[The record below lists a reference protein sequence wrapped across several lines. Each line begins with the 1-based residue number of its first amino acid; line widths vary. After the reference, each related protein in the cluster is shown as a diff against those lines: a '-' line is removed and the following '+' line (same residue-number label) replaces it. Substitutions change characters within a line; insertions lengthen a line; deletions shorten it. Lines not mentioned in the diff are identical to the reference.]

1 MSLAT
6 ALREGLSSGGHG
18 FQFLMPRYT
27 LGDADMKAL
36 TTYLRQLSVQPSSG
50 VSTERMAFATVIAPG
65 QDPVRRQAVI
75 DVLRACFDEQ
85 HPGGQGRQTWQ
96 LIVWDLEGSPAGWL
110 SQLRS
115 KYAEQPVFALVSGLG
130 SDEWAPV
137 HQFCELEKIPCLL
150 PNVDAVPQAVE
161 GYYSFYFS
169 KGVVLE
175 AQVIARYLA
184 ANASRLGVT
193 RVVQIRREAGSGAR
207 AAAALRGDLAGSSIG
222 IEDRILDSASSGD
235 FRSVVVDL
243 EKSDALVLW
252 LNPEDLRALAV
263 GTPPEGAT
271 IMISGLLAGWE
282 HAPLPAAWKSSSLM
296 IYQIDAPSRRAARM
310 RFNLQPWLRGKAI
323 APADEGLLGN
333 TLTACNVLHE
343 GVLRLRG
350 ACFRDYLVE
359 VTERYPTMGNAPAP
373 QAYPRFTLGPGQRF
387 SSPGAYVV
395 RFKPQA
401 PDELELV
408 QDWTVPQ

>member
-1 MSLAT
+1 
-6 ALREGLSSGGHG
+6 
-18 FQFLMPRYT
+18 
-27 LGDADMKAL
+27 
-36 TTYLRQLSVQPSSG
+36 
-50 VSTERMAFATVIAPG
+50 
-65 QDPVRRQAVI
+65 
-75 DVLRACFDEQ
+75 
-85 HPGGQGRQTWQ
+85 
-96 LIVWDLEGSPAGWL
+96 
-110 SQLRS
+110 
-115 KYAEQPVFALVSGLG
+115 
-130 SDEWAPV
+130 
-137 HQFCELEKIPCLL
+137 
-150 PNVDAVPQAVE
+150 
-161 GYYSFYFS
+161 
-169 KGVVLE
+169 
-175 AQVIARYLA
+175 
-184 ANASRLGVT
+184 
-193 RVVQIRREAGSGAR
+193 
-207 AAAALRGDLAGSSIG
+207 LRGDLAGSSIG

-350 ACFRDYLVE
+350 AYFRDYLVE